1 MARKTRRGG
10 ARTPAAENAPGAPAP
25 APAAARGR
33 RRAFVLLGLGLAL
46 AAGWWW
52 QSARPL
58 PRERGLDVLL
68 VSIDTLRA
76 DALGS
81 YGRADAGTPLL
92 DRVAREG
99 VRFERLRSHNVVTL
113 PAHANMLSGRLPL
126 SHGVRDN
133 SGFRFPSELPTL
145 ATILKAE
152 GYRTAAFVS
161 AFVLDSRFG
170 LERGFDV
177 YDDRL
182 GGSEVRTEFQVPE
195 RSAART
201 VEAARQWWESAAG
214 GPRFAFVH
222 LYDPHFPYEAAEPF
236 RSRYATQP
244 YQGEVAATDAALAP
258 LLEPILGAGDRS
270 RTLLIVTSDHG
281 ESLGEHQEMTHGIF
295 AYEATLHVPFLLH
308 APRLLR
314 PRVVA
319 DDVAQVDLLPTLLE
333 ALDLPGPPGL
343 DGRSLWPL
351 AFGRAL
357 PKRPLYFE
365 SLSSALNRRWAPLY
379 GVIDAS
385 LKYVDLPLPELY
397 DLGADP
403 KEAKNLV
410 ASRPQELERMR
421 ALLTRLR
428 TGDRGI
434 RRVEEEAAALSRLRA
449 LGYVAGGGAE
459 IKERYTDA
467 DDPKN
472 LVTIDTRIRQ
482 VIERYRA
489 GDFEGALALCRENI
503 RERPEMPVSHLH
515 LAYLERA
522 RGNLPAAVAAAR
534 RSFELQPLEA
544 EAISLYAAYLTEAGQ
559 ADEAVR
565 VTTPYL
571 ETAEPDLDVLTAHG
585 MALARTGRF
594 DAALTAFERG
604 RGVDPTN
611 ALNLVNE
618 ATVHLMRGDAGRARA
633 AFDAALAIDS
643 GVARAW
649 NGLGVI
655 AMRSGDADGAI
666 RAWQRAVELDPRDY
680 QTLFNLGVTLR
691 GRGRLAE
698 ARSYLE
704 AYLREA
710 PRALEARDIARVE
723 AWLRSGA

>member
-1 MARKTRRGG
+1 M
-10 ARTPAAENAPGAPAP
+10 PAP
-25 APAAARGR
+25 ATGRPGR
-33 RRAFVLLGLGLAL
+33 RAIRL
-46 AAGWWW
+46 AAGVAALALGVAAWAWW
-52 QSARPL
+52 STRPL
-58 PRERGLDVLL
+58 PREGGLDVLL

-81 YGRADAGTPLL
+81 YGRAGADTPVL

-99 VRFERLRSHNVVTL
+99 VRFERARTHNVVTL

-133 SGFRFPSELPTL
+133 SGFRFPADVPTL
-145 ATILKAE
+145 ATLLKQQ

-170 LERGFDV
+170 LDRGFDV

-195 RSAART
+195 RPAART
-201 VEAARQWWESAAG
+201 VEAARRWWQQADG

-222 LYDPHFPYEAAEPF
+222 LYDPHFPYEAPEPF
-236 RSRYATQP
+236 RSRHAAAP

-258 LLEPILGAGDRS
+258 LLEPILAAGERS
-270 RTLLIVTSDHG
+270 RTLVIVTSDHG
-281 ESLGEHQEMTHGIF
+281 ESLGEHEEMTHGIF
-295 AYEATLHVPFLLH
+295 AYEATLRVPLLLH

-314 PRVVA
+314 PRVVV
-319 DDVAQVDLLPTLLE
+319 DDVGQVDLLPTVLD
-333 ALDLPGPPGL
+333 ALGLPLPEGL

-379 GVIDAS
+379 GVYDAP

-397 DLGADP
+397 DLVADP
-403 KEAKNLV
+403 RETKNRV
-410 ASRPQELERMR
+410 ATMPQELERMR
-421 ALLTRLR
+421 ALLGRLR
-428 TGDRGI
+428 GGDRGI
-434 RRVEEEAAALSRLRA
+434 RRVEEEAAALQRLRA

-472 LVTIDTRIRQ
+472 LVGIDTRIRH

-503 RERPEMPVSHLH
+503 RERPEMPISHLH

-534 RSFELQPLEA
+534 RSFELQPLEG
-544 EAISLYAAYLTEAGQ
+544 EAISLYAAYLTEAGD
-559 ADEAVR
+559 AAEAAR
-565 VTTPYL
+565 VTAPYL

-585 MALARTGRF
+585 MALARLGRF
-594 DAALTAFERG
+594 DAALARFERG
-604 RGVDPTN
+604 QAVDPTN
-611 ALNLVNE
+611 ALNHVNR
-618 ATVHLMRGDAGRARA
+618 ATVYLMRGDGAAARA
-633 AFDAALAIDS
+633 ALEAALAIDP

-655 AMRSGDADGAI
+655 AMQTGDPDAAI

-680 QTLFNLGVTLR
+680 QTLFNLGATLR
-691 GRGRLAE
+691 GRGRAVE
-698 ARSYLE
+698 ARPYLE

-710 PRALEARDIARVE
+710 PRALEARDLDRVR
-723 AWLRSGA
+723 AWLRAER